1 MKLPSKNQWT
11 PLEFLKNFGKGLK
24 RLLTL
29 TGWRHF
35 FKILSKRERIAFFIF
50 LFLFL
55 FSGIFLSVCCYFEH
69 TKIVP
74 AEEGIFTEGVIVS
87 PVPIYINPIYAS
99 NDIDRDLVELI
110 FSGLMKYDGQGQ
122 IIPNLAKNYEPK
134 EDGKVYEFYLK
145 KNLFWQDGSPFTADD
160 VIFTIET
167 IKNPD
172 YKSPFRANWLGVE
185 LEKIND
191 LGVRFRL
198 KNPYF
203 PFLENTTLKI
213 IPKHIWQNVTPQNFL
228 LRNTLSPENL
238 NLVGSGPYK
247 LEGLKKNE
255 KGDIESLTLV
265 RNPNYFGNKPNLQ
278 KINFLFFEKEEKL
291 IEAAQKNE
299 IQGLSLSSPENLNK
313 LNQNWITY
321 ELSLPRYFVVFF
333 NPDKSKILTEEG
345 VRQALNYGVNKKEI
359 IEKAKISGEVV
370 DSPILP
376 EIYGF
381 QPPTSQYE
389 FNQEKAVE
397 LLEKAGFVK
406 DETGQRVK
414 IVKKDPAFQFKS
426 ALQMGSKGTEV
437 EKLQECL
444 KKFPEIYPEGEV
456 TGNFGEKTKKAVIN
470 FQKQYVEGSEGT
482 GLVGSKTRAKLN
494 EMCFPPVEE
503 KLQLKFSLVT
513 IDQPLLVEVASILK
527 TQWKAI
533 GVEIEII
540 SVPTSPT
547 SQLEDDFIKPREYD
561 ALLVGEVLGLIP
573 DPFPFWHSSQKKD
586 PGLNLADYE
595 NKDVDTLLEEAR
607 RSLSE
612 AERKEK
618 LERFQNLL
626 IDDAPAVFL
635 YTQDYLYLIS
645 KEINGFDVKRI
656 SDLSQRFSEIEEWY
670 IKTKRVWQWK

>member
-1 MKLPSKNQWT
+1 MKLPSKNQWRQ
-11 PLEFLKNFGKGLK
+11 FL
-24 RLLTL
+24 
-29 TGWRHF
+29 
-35 FKILSKRERIAFFIF
+35 KILSKRERITFFIF

-55 FSGIFLSVCCYFEH
+55 FSGIFLSICCYFEH

-74 AEEGIFTEGVIVS
+74 AGGGIFTEAVIGH
-87 PVPIYINPIYAS
+87 PRFINPIYDSS
-99 NDIDRDLVELI
+99 NDVDRDLVELI

-122 IIPNLAKNYEPK
+122 IIPDLAKNYELK

-145 KNLFWQDGSPFTADD
+145 ENLFWQDGSPLTAED

-167 IKNPD
+167 IQNPD

-185 LEKIND
+185 LEKINE
-191 LGVRFRL
+191 LGVRFKL
-198 KNPYF
+198 TNPYS
-203 PFLENTTLKI
+203 PFLENATLKI
-213 IPKHIWQNVTPQNFL
+213 IPKHIWQDISPQDFP
-228 LRNTLSPENL
+228 LSFNNL
-238 NLVGSGPYK
+238 KPVGSGPYK
-247 LEGLKKNE
+247 LEDLKQDELGYIK
-255 KGDIESLTLV
+255 SLALV
-265 RNPNYFGNKPNLQ
+265 KNPNYFGKKPNLQ
-278 KINFLFFEKEEKL
+278 KINFLFFEKEEEL

-299 IQGLSLSSPENLNK
+299 IQGLSLNSPENLKK
-313 LNQNWITY
+313 LNQNWLTY
-321 ELSLPRYFVVFF
+321 ELSLPRYFAVFF
-333 NPDKSKILTEEG
+333 NPDKSKILAEEE

-359 IEKAKISGEVV
+359 IEKAQILGGVV

-381 QPPTSQYE
+381 QPPSSQYE
-389 FNQEKAVE
+389 FNQEKAIE
-397 LLEKAGFVK
+397 LLEKAGFIK

-414 IVKKDPAFQFKS
+414 IVKKEPAFQFKS
-426 ALQMGSKGTEV
+426 TLQVGSKGTEV

-444 KKFPEIYPEGEV
+444 KRFPEIYPEGEV
-456 TGNFGEKTKKAVIN
+456 SGNFGEKTKKAVIN

-482 GLVGSKTRAKLN
+482 GLVGSKTRTKLN

-513 IDQPLLVEVASILK
+513 IDQPLLVEVASLLK
-527 TQWKAI
+527 TQWEAI
-533 GVEIEII
+533 GVEIGII
-540 SVPTSPT
+540 SVSTSPT
-547 SQLEDDFIKPREYD
+547 SQLEKDFIKPREYD
-561 ALLVGEVLGLIP
+561 AILVGEVLGLIP

-612 AERKEK
+612 TERKEK

-626 IDDAPAVFL
+626 IDDTPAVFL

-645 KEINGFDVKRI
+645 KEIKGFDAKRI
-656 SDLSQRFSEIEEWY
+656 SDPSQRFSGVENWY
-670 IKTKRVWQWK
+670 IKTKRVWQWR